1 MNSRIE
7 NPGRGALPLSLFER
21 RLALRYLRAKRAD
34 GGVSL
39 ITIISFFG
47 IMLAVMVLII
57 VMSVMN
63 GYRAKVIDIMTG
75 AQGHIFLYLNGVEV
89 EAIEPLR
96 KQILNV
102 PGITG
107 ARTMI
112 FGNAAAMSPLAPDGE
127 LALIFGVEPSA
138 LQSLEIVKSKIT
150 SGDLSSFG
158 VGRNGGNQVVIG
170 AAMARKFGLMVGDDL
185 TFLSFSGGTMTP
197 FGTRPIRKTYQI
209 GAIFK
214 MGFADFDQHFVYM
227 PLSQADLFFKRKGKP
242 DFIEIRVEEPF
253 ETPELKQ
260 KIRNVSTTPVYVDDW
275 LDKNHSFVSALQIER
290 TMMRMILM
298 LVVLIA
304 ALNIISGLV
313 MLVKNKGKDI
323 AILRT
328 MGASKGS
335 VMRVFILV
343 GASIGVVGTALG
355 VTFGVLFAWFID
367 PIQNFIQWM
376 FALFSPG
383 TILFDETV
391 YGLARLPASVDW
403 KEVAF
408 IALFGFLASVLVT
421 LYPSWRAS
429 KLDPVE
435 ALRYE

>member
-1 MNSRIE
+1 MNEQPKGTPS
-7 NPGRGALPLSLFER
+7 GAMPLSLFER
-21 RLALRYLRAKRAD
+21 QLAARYLRAKRST

-63 GYRAKVIDIMTG
+63 GYRAKMIDIMTG
-75 AQGHIFLYLNGVEV
+75 AQGHIFIYTGRIEI
-89 EAIEPLR
+89 EDIEPMR
-96 KQILNV
+96 QRVSKVPNV
-102 PGITG
+102 TG

-112 FGNAAAMSPLAPDGE
+112 FGNAAAMSPLVPDGE
-127 LALIFGVEPSA
+127 LALVFGIEPDA
-138 LQSLEIVKSKIT
+138 LKSLSVVTSKIT
-150 SGDLSSFG
+150 SGSLDAFG
-158 VGRNGGNQVVIG
+158 EGRKGGNLIVIG
-170 AAMARKFGLMVGDDL
+170 AGMAQKFGLMVGDDL
-185 TFLSFSGGTMTP
+185 TLLGFSGGTMTP
-197 FGTRPIRKTYQI
+197 FGTRPVRKTYRI

-214 MGFADFDQHFVYM
+214 MGFTDYDQHFVYM
-227 PLSQADLFFKRKGKP
+227 PLSQADLFFKRQGKP
-242 DFIEIRVEEPF
+242 DFIEIRVEDPF
-253 ETPELKQ
+253 DAPALKPLVVEAAGMP
-260 KIRNVSTTPVYVDDW
+260 IYIDDW
-275 LDKNHSFVSALQIER
+275 LDKNRSFVSALQIER

-328 MGASKGS
+328 MGASQGS
-335 VMRVFILV
+335 MMRVFILV
-343 GASIGVVGTALG
+343 GATIGVFGTFFGIVL
-355 VTFGVLFAWFID
+355 GVLFAWFID
-367 PIQNFIQWM
+367 PIQNFVQWV

-383 TILFDETV
+383 SKIFDADV
-391 YGLARLPASVDW
+391 YGLARLPAIVDW
-403 KEVAF
+403 NEVAV
-408 IALFGFLASVLVT
+408 IALFGFVASVLVT